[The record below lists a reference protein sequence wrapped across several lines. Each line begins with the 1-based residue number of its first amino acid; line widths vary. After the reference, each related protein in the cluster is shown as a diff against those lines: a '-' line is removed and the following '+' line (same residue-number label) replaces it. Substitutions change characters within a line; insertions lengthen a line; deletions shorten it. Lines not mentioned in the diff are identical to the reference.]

1 MLGPA
6 AAVLVVLCFLSAV
19 SNLERGRNQESKRQ
33 LEDALRRSCVACYA
47 AEGVYPPDLAYLE
60 EHYGVQIDEERFT
73 VSYVVFGSNLMP
85 DITVR
90 EPGSRHSGPAR
101 FIWMVY
107 WQFCCWAC
115 LLPVCW
121 QCCWQGRTDTSA

>member
-1 MLGPA
+1 MGKRERRRWLRGLLGPA

-19 SNLERGRNQESKRQ
+19 SNLERGRDQESKRQ

-85 DITVR
+85 DITVV
-90 EPGSRHSGPAR
+90 EQGS
-101 FIWMVY
+101 
-107 WQFCCWAC
+107 
-115 LLPVCW
+115 
-121 QCCWQGRTDTSA
+121 